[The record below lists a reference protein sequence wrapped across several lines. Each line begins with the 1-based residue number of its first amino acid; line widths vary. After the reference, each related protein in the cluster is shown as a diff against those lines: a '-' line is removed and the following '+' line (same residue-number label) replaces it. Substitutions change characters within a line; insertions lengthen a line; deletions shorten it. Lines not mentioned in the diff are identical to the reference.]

1 MGRTKKY
8 ATDEEAREAK
18 KAQMKAAYERRKKAR
33 MSSPETPPPKEPV
46 KKEAPNTIQESI
58 ALIADDIPPK
68 PRKLK
73 ISEKAQLWDE
83 LEKMITS
90 ATR

>member
-8 ATDEEAREAK
+8 ATEEEAREAK
-18 KAQMKAAYERRKKAR
+18 KAQMKAAYERRKQAR
-33 MSSPETPPPKEPV
+33 TMSPP
-46 KKEAPNTIQESI
+46 KEAPNTIQETVQFI
-58 ALIADDIPPK
+58 TEEPVPK

-83 LEKMITS
+83 LERMITS
-90 ATR
+90 ASR

>member
-8 ATDEEAREAK
+8 ATEEEAKEAK
-18 KAQMKAAYERRKKAR
+18 KAQMKAAYQRRKAAR
-33 MSSPETPPPKEPV
+33 SASPPSQEI
-46 KKEAPNTIQESI
+46 PNTIQETVHYI
-58 ALIADDIPPK
+58 VEDTPPK

-83 LEKMITS
+83 LEKMVTS

>member
-8 ATDEEAREAK
+8 ATEEEAREAK
-18 KAQMKAAYERRKKAR
+18 KAQMKAAYERRKQAR
-33 MSSPETPPPKEPV
+33 SSSSPPKTSTETPS
-46 KKEAPNTIQESI
+46 TIQETVI
-58 ALIADDIPPK
+58 QFVEDTPPK
-68 PRKLK
+68 ARKLK

>member
-8 ATDEEAREAK
+8 ATEAEAKAAK
-18 KAQMKAAYERRKKAR
+18 KAQMKAAYQRRKAAR
-33 MSSPETPPPKEPV
+33 SASPSDETP
-46 KKEAPNTIQESI
+46 KEAPNTIQESI
-58 ALIADDIPPK
+58 QHIVSDEPLPR

-83 LEKMITS
+83 LEKMVTS